1 MTRKYTSQLILLG
14 ILLLFQSCEID
25 IMNNR
30 RILVQGSIV
39 DSAKNPIPNIS
50 VRSETYN
57 TTLGEAISDANG
69 QFRFTSL
76 EAEGNY
82 PLDIVVNMESTS
94 YASGGSYNYGLLEN
108 PQYSGKHYFKNSR
121 NRNDSNYNLGKIQ
134 LNEVAKLTIFFN
146 NMPGDTNMVAYK
158 LEFESAI
165 CQINLNEILT
175 QNCQYLDDYY
185 NQLYPDNSNF
195 QSNLYSQLGTTVL
208 LKYILNNQPEQTIS
222 IPLTKLETTYVFEY

>member
-39 DSAKNPIPNIS
+39 DSANNPIPNIS

-94 YASGGSYNYGLLEN
+94 YASGVSYNYGSLEN

-165 CQINLNEILT
+165 CQINLNAIHT